1 MIEYKNRYGDIFT
14 FEVNE
19 RGNIDWKGN
28 FEYCR
33 TGYNDN
39 PADTIMVDPS
49 GGPYIGI
56 GDNMKQFDLE
66 GKVNGFIWRDGYYEI
81 IIKKMGKIKDT
92 IIDQMNDDRL
102 LNDRII
108 ETVMREA
115 RYYGLE
121 TEVRSTA
128 MALLKENPE
137 LDSGSAYHYAALEW
151 DI

>member
-1 MIEYKNRYGDIFT
+1 
-14 FEVNE
+14 
-19 RGNIDWKGN
+19 
-28 FEYCR
+28 
-33 TGYNDN
+33 
-39 PADTIMVDPS
+39 
-49 GGPYIGI
+49 
-56 GDNMKQFDLE
+56 
-66 GKVNGFIWRDGYYEI
+66 
-81 IIKKMGKIKDT
+81 MGKIKDT